1 MIDVLPTKNG
11 PRKSLETFVRLEPL
25 RFAARMRDAVL
36 DMDGVGRVM
45 LLVAMLNL
53 DTVADAVASANEEIP
68 RSGSIWNLD
77 DLLFLL
83 SLSQSGQ
90 PDGSAARRRLVWL
103 STAALMNRLGELT
116 LHNRKLLRSLQEIW
130 IELVRSGEDVRTVL
144 ASDDVWHP
152 AQARRLLMLFERYQG
167 RDFVTFEMMPKWL
180 FKFQTTRRY
189 LRQNNID
196 LFPEVWRPR
205 SAHGLPV

>member
-1 MIDVLPTKNG
+1 
-11 PRKSLETFVRLEPL
+11 
-25 RFAARMRDAVL
+25 
-36 DMDGVGRVM
+36 
-45 LLVAMLNL
+45 
-53 DTVADAVASANEEIP
+53 
-68 RSGSIWNLD
+68 
-77 DLLFLL
+77 
-83 SLSQSGQ
+83 
-90 PDGSAARRRLVWL
+90 
-103 STAALMNRLGELT
+103 
-116 LHNRKLLRSLQEIW
+116 
-130 IELVRSGEDVRTVL
+130 EDVRTVL